1 MIPFSL
7 PFTLVAAGVPI
18 WIVGALLESRSA
30 QREGRELK
38 ESKAAAMLYTLACI
52 GAWGV
57 YFYVSL
63 LSIRNQRA
71 VDGVWTEITQTS
83 LAGDPVL
90 NFLMWA
96 TIVVVAAALIPGL
109 IGVGL
114 YLIGIALGLAFFLA
128 LVVQPLIALA
138 KVSPIG
144 ALVTAILVAVPPIL
158 LFRKY
163 RSNLATAAWRV
174 FGPVYGLFFDWW
186 LTPLL
191 RGRKVRRNMDQLHR
205 KRNQCEALVLRLQ
218 AEYPE
223 AAGDMGL
230 SAGSDTWLERM
241 IERFHDRDRQ
251 KNIAERTKLISLATQ
266 YFTEYRAML
275 TAHHELSRVGRDATI
290 RDLQRDKEEKT
301 LRNDIADIDELRAID
316 RETQRLA
323 KEHERDEFKRKLAG
337 LGDGPYKQ
345 GMKDKKARRMI
356 DIEDHLFEALEHPIQ
371 TEVDARVLYEKLRQ
385 KIDRHPE
392 LGDDDKDQLQERL
405 KQRVGQLFKTSSS
418 SRIFEED

>member
-1 MIPFSL
+1 MISFYMPFMMVAIGVPVWIAGSIAES
-7 PFTLVAAGVPI
+7 VAARKAGHTTE
-18 WIVGALLESRSA
+18 ESH
-30 QREGRELK
+30 L
-38 ESKAAAMLYTLACI
+38 AATLYALACVVVC
-52 GAWGV
+52 GV
-57 YFYVSL
+57 YLYVSFIYGRQGHG
-63 LSIRNQRA
+63 S
-71 VDGVWTEITQTS
+71 DGIWREITETR

-96 TIVVVAAALIPGL
+96 CVVLVAVSLIPGT

-114 YLIGIALGLAFFLA
+114 YLIGICLGLAFFLA
-128 LVVQPLIALA
+128 LVVAPLVALA
-138 KVSPIG
+138 KMSPIG
-144 ALVTAILVAVPPIL
+144 ALVAAIIGAAPLIV

-163 RSNLATAAWRV
+163 QSNIAAVAWRV

-191 RGRKVRRNMDQLHR
+191 QGRKERREMDELQR
-205 KRNQCEALVLRLQ
+205 KRNQCETLVLRLQ

-223 AAGDMGL
+223 AVGDMGS

-251 KNIAERTKLISLATQ
+251 KNIAERTKLISLATR

-275 TAHHELSRVGRDATI
+275 TAHHELGRAGRDATI

-316 RETQRLA
+316 RETQKLA
-323 KEHERDEFKRKLAG
+323 KEHERDQLKRKMAG
-337 LGDGPYKQ
+337 GDDGPYKQ
-345 GMKDKKARRMI
+345 GMKDKKAMRLV
-356 DIEDHLFEALEHPIQ
+356 DIEDHLFEALEHPVQ
-371 TEVDARVLYEKLRQ
+371 TEVDAMVLYKKLRQ
-385 KIDRHPE
+385 KIDRHPD
-392 LGDDDKDQLQERL
+392 LGENDKDELQERL
-405 KQRVGQLFKTSSS
+405 KQRFGQLFKTSSS